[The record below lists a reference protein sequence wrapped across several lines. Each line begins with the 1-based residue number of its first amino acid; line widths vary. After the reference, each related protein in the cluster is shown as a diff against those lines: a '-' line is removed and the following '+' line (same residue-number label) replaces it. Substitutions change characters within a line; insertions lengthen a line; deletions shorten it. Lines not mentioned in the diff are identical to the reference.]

1 MGHPY
6 DVERATELHI
16 DWCLDL
22 ARRLGLTTTHQSG
35 PQMRAVM
42 HELRD
47 ALSPECVARVANAFP
62 ALERGI
68 FIEGWGLNRNG
79 NAPRDAEEFA
89 DRVYRRVAGHHA
101 RIDDLVPQVF
111 GLWRDRLGEKADEIQ
126 NCLPAYLRPL
136 WPG

>member
-16 DWCLDL
+16 EWCLDL
-22 ARRLGLTTTHQSG
+22 AHRLGLTTTHQSA
-35 PQMRAVM
+35 PRMRAVM

-47 ALSPECVARVANAFP
+47 ALSPECVVRVANAFP

-68 FIEGWGLNRNG
+68 FIEGWDLGREVE
-79 NAPRDAEEFA
+79 APRDAMEFA

-111 GLWRDRLGEKADEIQ
+111 RFWRDRLGDGADAIRE
-126 NCLPAYLRPL
+126 CLPSYLHSL
-136 WPG
+136 WPD